1 MKTTAFFV
9 LCGLLI
15 VGSVIA
21 PSSAAAADKLAIAV
35 NDTYTFFAIPFNL
48 SHSKSQ
54 VVVPKLAV
62 RDLATSTSVGF
73 TLKTPEGLRQNAG
86 QAVGM
91 VIKDEKTADYVLYV
105 LYKDTTPSAR
115 VNTLAITHLPFLLVN
130 EKTGTS
136 SQKLNPSELR
146 NFVVKNPNVKPL
158 ADTETK

>member
-1 MKTTAFFV
+1 MKTTSFFIF
-9 LCGLLI
+9 CGLL
-15 VGSVIA
+15 VLGTFSA
-21 PSSAAAADKLAIAV
+21 PVPAAAADKLAIAV

-48 SHSKSQ
+48 SHDKSQ

-73 TLKTPEGLRQNAG
+73 TFKTPEGLRQKAG

-91 VIKDEKTADYVLYV
+91 VVKDEKTAGYVLYV
-105 LYKDTTPSAR
+105 LYKETVPSAR

-146 NFVVKNPNVKPL
+146 NFVVKNANVKPL
-158 ADTETK
+158 TDTETK

>member
-1 MKTTAFFV
+1 MKTPAFFV
-9 LCGLLI
+9 LCGLL
-15 VGSVIA
+15 VLGTLSTPV
-21 PSSAAAADKLAIAV
+21 PAAATEKLAVEV

-73 TLKTPEGLRQNAG
+73 TLKTPEGLRQKAG
-86 QAVGM
+86 QAVGL
-91 VIKDEKTADYVLYV
+91 VVKDEKTADYVLYV
-105 LYKDTTPSAR
+105 LYKDTAPSAR

-146 NFVVKNPNVKPL
+146 NFVVKNPNIKPL
-158 ADTETK
+158 ADTK

>member
-1 MKTTAFFV
+1 MKTTSFFIF
-9 LCGLLI
+9 CGLL
-15 VGSVIA
+15 VLGTFSTPV
-21 PSSAAAADKLAIAV
+21 PAAAADKLAIAV
-35 NDTYTFFAIPFNL
+35 NDTYTFFAIPFSL

-54 VVVPKLAV
+54 VVVPKIAL
-62 RDLATSTSVGF
+62 RDMATSSSVGF
-73 TLKTPEGLRQNAG
+73 TLKTPEGLRQTAG

-91 VIKDEKTADYVLYV
+91 VVKDEKTADYVLYV

-115 VNTLAITHLPFLLVN
+115 VNTLAITHLPFLLVS

-146 NFVVKNPNVKPL
+146 NFVVKNPKVLPI